1 MTYNPE
7 KYGVLLANVLPIVIE
22 SDAEHDRVLTIIDG
36 LMSKAELL
44 PEEAKLL
51 NLLVE
56 LVSVYEDKIYE
67 PIEKG
72 VPHEI
77 LRFLVEENDM
87 KQKEL
92 LPIFGSEGII
102 SEVLNGK
109 RGITAKHARL
119 LGEFFKVSPELFI

>member
-7 KYGVLLANVLPIVIE
+7 KYGVLLANVLPVVIE

-67 PIEKG
+67 PIGKG

-87 KQKEL
+87 RQKEL

-102 SEVLNGK
+102 SEALNGK
-109 RGITAKHARL
+109 RGITAKHAKL